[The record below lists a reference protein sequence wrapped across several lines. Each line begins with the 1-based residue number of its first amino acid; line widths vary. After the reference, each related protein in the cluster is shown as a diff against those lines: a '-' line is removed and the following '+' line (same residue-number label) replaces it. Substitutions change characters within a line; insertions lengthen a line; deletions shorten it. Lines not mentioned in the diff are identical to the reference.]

1 MKFIIFLFTL
11 FPLFIFAQGTL
22 LNGRVFNKLNNN
34 SVEFAKVTVLSV
46 SKGAL
51 TDDEGRFEIK
61 DLTPGVYSFRASAA
75 GFNDFYINEVTIT
88 KTRVQ
93 SLEFPMDEIVIEQD
107 EVVVKA
113 SPFLQRKE
121 SPVSLKTLNAT
132 EIERLPGAN
141 RDVSKVIAALPG
153 VASRATFRNDI
164 IIRGGSP
171 G

>member
-1 MKFIIFLFTL
+1 MKFLFLLFTCVPFL
-11 FPLFIFAQGTL
+11 ILSQGAQV
-22 LNGRVFNKLNNN
+22 NGRVYNELNNKAIAFATVKILGSQIGAVSEEDGSF
-34 SVEFAKVTVLSV
+34 SVLNLE
-46 SKGAL
+46 
-51 TDDEGRFEIK
+51 
-61 DLTPGVYSFRASAA
+61 PGIYSFKATAS
-75 GFNDFYINEVTIT
+75 GYKPLYINEVTIT
-88 KTRVQ
+88 KTRVEYLEF
-93 SLEFPMDEIVIEQD
+93 SLEEIVIEQE

-164 IIRGGSP
+164 I
-171 G
+171 